1 MPVKVGDIV
10 EGKVTDIMNYGV
22 FIKLENGKSGLVHIS
37 EVSKDYVEDIHTVL
51 ASGDV
56 VKVKVL
62 SIDENG
68 KIALSIKKALPPS
81 LNNKN
86 KYNDKKE
93 ADNGFKE
100 PITLDDML
108 SKFLKD
114 SDEKQLN
121 LKKNMDSKRGYSKK
135 HSWKLDSLKW
145 AIYPKS
151 PLSNFSK
158 IREFNKLLLKKGEKI
173 WERN

>member
-22 FIKLENGKSGLVHIS
+22 FIKLEDGKSGLVHIS

-51 ASGDV
+51 NSGDV
-56 VKVKVL
+56 VKVKIL

-68 KIALSIKKALPPS
+68 KIALSIKKALPS
-81 LNNKN
+81 SSNNKS

-93 ADNGFKE
+93 SYSE
-100 PITLDDML
+100 PKGPMTLDDML

-114 SDEKQLN
+114 SDERQLD
-121 LKKNMDSKRGYSKK
+121 LKKNMDSKRGYSRK
-135 HSWKLDSLKW
+135 HS
-145 AIYPKS
+145 
-151 PLSNFSK
+151 
-158 IREFNKLLLKKGEKI
+158 
-173 WERN
+173 